1 MTKEEIK
8 RALAIAIEDEGQAVI
23 EYQHLADEM
32 QFWVNSLPIHGRFYY
47 QEMVNQLRFIQ
58 GDESRHRT
66 TLEDLLSRLG

>member
-8 RALAIAIEDEGQAVI
+8 RALAIAIEDEGQAVK

-32 QFWVNSLPIHGRFYY
+32 QTWVSTLPLHGRFYY

>member
-1 MTKEEIK
+1 MTKDEIK

-66 TLEDLLSRLG
+66 TLDDLLSRL